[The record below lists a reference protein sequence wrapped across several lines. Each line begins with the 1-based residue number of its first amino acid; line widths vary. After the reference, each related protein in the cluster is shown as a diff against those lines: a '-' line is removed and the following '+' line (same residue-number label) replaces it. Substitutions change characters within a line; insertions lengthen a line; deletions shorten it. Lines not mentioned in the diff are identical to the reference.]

1 MGNTATTTAIP
12 AATVHVDA
20 NQVGIRHGSEAA
32 VSISRADPDSTITGI
47 SPHHT
52 TSGVG
57 TASTAKVTIHHLCRR
72 PPEGL
77 GQPED

>member
-20 NQVGIRHGSEAA
+20 SQAGIRQGNEAA

-57 TASTAKVTIHHLCRR
+57 TASAAKITIHHPCRR
-72 PPEGL
+72 LSEGL
-77 GQPED
+77 VQPGD